1 MGRGRVRQ
9 KGEQEGEREPRLLR
23 FLEWELRGGNSREN
37 AAALRLAGW
46 LARRVRVDVG
56 MAMPTD
62 VGAELGL
69 KNFRVG
75 ADGLVPWARRCEAY
89 SRISLVSLL
98 ARPDCPDCP

>member
-1 MGRGRVRQ
+1 MAVALL
-9 KGEQEGEREPRLLR
+9 EGVESLTG
-23 FLEWELRGGNSREN
+23 GGNSREN

-69 KNFRVG
+69 AILRVG

-89 SRISLVSLL
+89 SRQ
-98 ARPDCPDCP
+98 PTTY

>member
-1 MGRGRVRQ
+1 MAEVV
-9 KGEQEGEREPRLLR
+9 KEGEQEREPRLA
-23 FLEWELRGGNSREN
+23 FCWEGVESLRGGNSREN

-46 LARRVRVDVG
+46 LARGVRVDVG

-69 KNFRVG
+69 AILRVG

-89 SRISLVSLL
+89 SRISLVSLP